1 MDCIWEWRIFKQ
13 YLLVG
18 CVSALLGLIY
28 GLLMGCTAPT
38 QQPSPLRATLP
49 APTLVAGT
57 RNTWTDGTN
66 TWAGNPWCARAGFL
80 LKAGSP
86 AIDKGVNVGLA
97 TDIYGSAPD
106 IGACEYKAAITP
118 AVPAKPTLN
127 TVK

>member
-1 MDCIWEWRIFKQ
+1 MRWAL
-13 YLLVG
+13 LLVFTLIG
-18 CVSALLGLIY
+18 CA
-28 GLLMGCTAPT
+28 APT
-38 QQPSPLRATLP
+38 QQPSTLRATLP
-49 APTLVAGT
+49 APTLVPGT
-57 RNTWTDGTN
+57 RNTWTDCTN

-106 IGACEYKAAITP
+106 IGACEYKAANTTP
-118 AVPAKPTLN
+118 AAPAKPTLN